1 MVQFVKRAAM
11 SWPGVMLAMLWLWL
25 FFNGETAN
33 YIFNYFNL
41 FFEVTR

>member
-1 MVQFVKRAAM
+1 MAWRNAGNA
-11 SWPGVMLAMLWLWL
+11 LALDL
-25 FFNGETAN
+25 FHGETAN